1 MVNSFI
7 DHGETDSTVT
17 VSVWVMLM
25 WNNTFLVRIFYWKIC
40 EAKLK
45 KKILRE
51 RFGLFLANEHVLHV
65 AWGGDYWIFVLSLIF
80 PSPHLCRFNLLAS
93 AVCVCAAHAWEF
105 WPFLSLYLSFL
116 EKVFLT
122 FLPQTSELG
131 GEGGNSEWGPRK
143 NRFAEWPCER
153 GALILK
159 LLSMDFPGIQ
169 SLCFPLLSKSTLGL

>member
-93 AVCVCAAHAWEF
+93 AVCVCVCRTRVRILTFSESI
-105 WPFLSLYLSFL
+105 PFISWKSFPYLSASDQWVGRGRQRC
-116 EKVFLT
+116 EGD
-122 FLPQTSELG
+122 LG
-131 GEGGNSEWGPRK
+131 
-143 NRFAEWPCER
+143 R
-153 GALILK
+153 GV
-159 LLSMDFPGIQ
+159 SSD
-169 SLCFPLLSKSTLGL
+169 